1 MGRDFM
7 IEYKKIPYF
16 KFIPVIILSL
26 LCYKFINNM
35 ESIGFF
41 ISKLLDV
48 FSYVLWGFII
58 AYLLNPAMVYLEK
71 HLKLKR
77 IFSLLIVYLVFIAI
91 VVFIITLI
99 IPLMIKSIVDLLAK
113 LNMQTILTNTQSFW
127 DYLVKNNSILN
138 KLGIDS
144 NINTTINTTINKYI
158 TQVNNILT
166 TSISLLFS
174 QLVNITTTL
183 FKIFTGAVIS
193 IYLLLEKESAI
204 KGIKKILYAFF
215 SASATVSIIKFG
227 GKVNLIFK
235 KYFIGKSIDSFI
247 IGIICFIVLSLL
259 GVQYPL
265 LISIIIGIT
274 NLIPYFGNF
283 IGLVPTFIITFFFSP
298 VQALQLTVLVL
309 FISILDGWV
318 LAPKIIGDK
327 IGLGP
332 VWIIVAI
339 ILGGSIYGVVGMF
352 LGVPVIAILK
362 ALIEDI
368 VDRRIKAKNIDID
381 ELN

>member
-1 MGRDFM
+1 M
-7 IEYKKIPYF
+7 
-16 KFIPVIILSL
+16 
-26 LCYKFINNM
+26 
-35 ESIGFF
+35 
-41 ISKLLDV
+41 
-48 FSYVLWGFII
+48 
-58 AYLLNPAMVYLEK
+58 
-71 HLKLKR
+71 
-77 IFSLLIVYLVFIAI
+77 
-91 VVFIITLI
+91 
-99 IPLMIKSIVDLLAK
+99 
-113 LNMQTILTNTQSFW
+113 
-127 DYLVKNNSILN
+127 
-138 KLGIDS
+138 
-144 NINTTINTTINKYI
+144 
-158 TQVNNILT
+158 
-166 TSISLLFS
+166 
-174 QLVNITTTL
+174 
-183 FKIFTGAVIS
+183 
-193 IYLLLEKESAI
+193 
-204 KGIKKILYAFF
+204 
-215 SASATVSIIKFG
+215 
-227 GKVNLIFK
+227 IFK

-283 IGLVPTFIITFFFSP
+283 IGLVPTFLITFFFSP
-298 VQALQLTVLVL
+298 VQALQLTVLVF

-339 ILGGSIYGVVGMF
+339 ILGGSLYGVVGMF

-381 ELN
+381 ELK

>member
-1 MGRDFM
+1 M

-16 KFIPVIILSL
+16 KFIPVIILTL
-26 LCYKFINNM
+26 LCYKFINNI

-41 ISKLLDV
+41 IGKLLDV
-48 FSYVLWGFII
+48 FSYILWGFII

-71 HLKLKR
+71 HFKLKR
-77 IFSLLIVYLVFIAI
+77 IFSLLIVYLFFIAI
-91 VVFIITLI
+91 VILIITLI
-99 IPLMIKSIVDLLAK
+99 IPLMIKSIADLLAN

-127 DYLVKNNSILN
+127 DYLVKNNSLLN

-158 TQVNNILT
+158 TQVNSILT
-166 TSISLLFS
+166 TSISLVFS

-193 IYLLLEKESAI
+193 IYLLIEKESAI

-227 GKVNLIFK
+227 GKVNIIFK

-259 GVQYPL
+259 GVQFPL

-332 VWIIVAI
+332 VWIIIAI
-339 ILGGSIYGVVGMF
+339 ILGGSLYGVVGMF
-352 LGVPVIAILK
+352 LGVPIIAILK

-381 ELN
+381 ELK